1 MVAWIIYS
9 VLFLYPQHYLLLP
22 SPSPPPPPSA
32 AMVDDNTT
40 VCCMCGDLGFSDK
53 LFRCLRCSSR
63 YQHTYCGS
71 YYQEISKP
79 SGICDW
85 CRSSDQ
91 PTGGD
96 ATKST
101 FHYSKTTTATT
112 NKSGH
117 GFRSTY
123 FSGEK
128 IKQQR
133 KTTLVMSSRN
143 GGATSSLSPSR
154 PSPTSKSSN
163 GRRYKLLKDVLY

>member
-1 MVAWIIYS
+1 MLTLFFTLPTHVPAILFDRLVKKAFFFVYINRLTRYIYIC
-9 VLFLYPQHYLLLP
+9 
-22 SPSPPPPPSA
+22 
-32 AMVDDNTT
+32 N
-40 VCCMCGDLGFSDK
+40 
-53 LFRCLRCSSR
+53 R
-63 YQHTYCGS
+63 YCGS